1 MDGFL
6 FPPRP
11 TIFFVGPEHVAAVV
25 DVEIKAG
32 WRITLSG
39 ISPTR
44 CDINYGACVRRGGN
58 EESCEA
64 GKQQCIE
71 DATNFYDSCA
81 SGAESTATQ
90 CVAACQ

>member
-6 FPPRP
+6 YPPRP
-11 TIFFVGPEHVAAVV
+11 TISFVDPEHVAAVV

-44 CDINYGACVRRGGN
+44 
-58 EESCEA
+58 
-64 GKQQCIE
+64 
-71 DATNFYDSCA
+71 
-81 SGAESTATQ
+81 
-90 CVAACQ
+90 